1 MAQAPA
7 AVDPLDELH
16 TVLEQCG
23 IATQAACNNLIAN
36 EGFTSIESMSCMT
49 NDNDVNEMAK
59 RLMSCTVMDGHVI
72 MGTVAIKRIQGL
84 VFWIKDHHFHGLPIM
99 AEAFTVEEMENA
111 MTNKEYR
118 KEMAQ
123 ATKPLVK
130 DLGKFNPDDFEIHEG
145 AFVNL
150 LASSF
155 GVSGEPLRYVIRDE
169 EAPDEFESDEQCHMY
184 QIPLNG
190 NAYNLDNAS
199 VIRKLKAFL
208 VETPG
213 YTWIE
218 SFNASEEGR
227 AAFLAW
233 TTHYNRQGKLSKH
246 TAIANA

>member
-7 AVDPLDELH
+7 AVDPLDELR

-59 RLMSCTVMDGHVI
+59 HLMSRSVMDGHVI
-72 MGTVAIKRIQGL
+72 MGTVAIKWIQGL
-84 VFWIKDHHFHGLPIM
+84 VFWIKDCHFCGLPIT

-111 MTNKEYR
+111 MMNKVYR

-123 ATKPLVK
+123 ASELLVK
-130 DLGKFNPDDFEIHEG
+130 DLGKFNPDDFEIHED

-150 LASSF
+150 FTSSF

-169 EAPDEFESDEQCHMY
+169 EAPDEFESDEQRHMN

-190 NAYNLDNAS
+190 NGYNLDNAS
-199 VIRKLKAFL
+199 VFQKLKAFL

-218 SFNASEEGR
+218 SFNASEDGR
-227 AAFLAW
+227 AAFLAC
-233 TTHYNRQGKLSKH
+233 TTHYNGQGKLSKH
-246 TAIANA
+246 TAIAKA